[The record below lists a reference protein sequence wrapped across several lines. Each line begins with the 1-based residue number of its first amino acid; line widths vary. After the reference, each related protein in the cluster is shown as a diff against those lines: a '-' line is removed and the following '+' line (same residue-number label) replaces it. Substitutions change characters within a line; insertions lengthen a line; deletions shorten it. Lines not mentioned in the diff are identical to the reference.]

1 MKPIFISG
9 IGTGIGKTLIA
20 AIITEALKADYWKPV
35 QAGFEPDSGLIA
47 PLVSNSQTVID
58 PETDRAM
65 VSSLISNSE
74 TIIHAGTDRE
84 MVSSLISNSETIIHA
99 GTDRAMV
106 SSLISNSE
114 TIIHPETYLL
124 KLPAS
129 PHISAQKENRRIDLS
144 KIADDL
150 SRMDRNRPLVIE
162 GAGGLMVPLNEK
174 QFVID
179 LVKML
184 DARLVLVSR
193 NYLGSINHSLMT
205 AAVCRNYGL
214 DVAGWVFN
222 DQYMNYE
229 QDIVRWSGFPALFSV
244 PLINPVSKQ
253 SILAAAESIPREG
266 MGYLYA
272 SL

>member
-35 QAGFEPDSGLIA
+35 QAGYEPATDSELVA
-47 PLVSNSQTVID
+47 SLVSNSETV
-58 PETDRAM
+58 
-65 VSSLISNSE
+65 
-74 TIIHAGTDRE
+74 
-84 MVSSLISNSETIIHA
+84 
-99 GTDRAMV
+99 
-106 SSLISNSE
+106 
-114 TIIHPETYLL
+114 IHPETYLL
-124 KLPAS
+124 KLAAS
-129 PHISAQKENRRIDLS
+129 PHIAAQKENKRIELI
-144 KIADDL
+144 KIADDVT
-150 SRMDRNRPLVIE
+150 RMDGSRPLVIE
-162 GAGGLMVPLNEK
+162 GAGGLMVPLNEQ

-205 AAVCRNYGL
+205 AAICRDYGL

-222 DQYMNYE
+222 DQYMHYE
-229 QDIVRWSGFPALFSV
+229 QEIVRWSGYPALFSV
-244 PLINPVSKQ
+244 PLLNTLSRQ
-253 SILAAAESIPREG
+253 TILAAAESIPPEG
-266 MGYLYA
+266 MGYLYE